1 MKKPSK
7 TLKAVFGKGFSKTN
21 LQNMRALY
29 LSYGNCQLQ
38 TGKLTRT
45 HQCEILSISD
55 KNKRSFYEEKQLM
68 QIGRFGN
75 KRASGFTKYQNRF
88 TNF

>member
-1 MKKPSK
+1 MKKTSK
-7 TLKAVFGKGFSKTN
+7 TLTVVFGKGFSKTN

-29 LSYGNCQLQ
+29 LSYGNCQSL
-38 TGKLTRT
+38 TGKLTRR
-45 HQCEILSISD
+45 HHCEILSILD

-68 QIGRFGN
+68 QIGLFGN
-75 KRASGFTKYQNRF
+75 KRASGFTNYQNRF